1 MIYSGIITSK
11 NGSEI
16 PLFTDGLPMHSKYNP
31 EREAVQFAEGIAA
44 GFALVIGIGGAYH
57 IAFLKKTRAFTY
69 WQLRQTEK
77 AFLFADR

>member
-31 EREAVQFAEGIAA
+31 EREAVQFAEGITA

-57 IAFLKKTRAFTY
+57 IAALLKKKHAHSHTGS
-69 WQLRQTEK
+69 
-77 AFLFADR
+77 